1 MTQRIVTVFCGS
13 SPKKA
18 REVHLKLAR
27 EAGARVVQAGYIC
40 RNGGGPEM
48 MKEVCRGAVE
58 AGGTLHGVV
67 LNRTRYPPGH
77 NHFTRCDEYDLLA
90 DRQRALIDG
99 ADGFLALPGG
109 VGTAFEIL
117 DVVTRISLGEMA
129 QRPIVCVKPRHFRA
143 LQVLLFDAQD
153 RGFAYGSP
161 AELVSVVD
169 SLDEAMDAFA
179 ERFKVRGR

>member
-1 MTQRIVTVFCGS
+1 MSLRIVTVFCGS

-18 REVHLKLAR
+18 REAHLKLAR
-27 EAGARVVQAGYIC
+27 DAGRRVVEAGYVC
-40 RNGGGPEM
+40 RNGGGPAM

-67 LNRTRYPPGH
+67 LNKLRYPPGH
-77 NHFTRCDEYDLLA
+77 DYFTTCEEHDLLA

-117 DVVTRISLGEMA
+117 DVVSRISLGELTP
-129 QRPIVCVKPRHFRA
+129 RPIVCVKPRHFRV
-143 LQVLLFDAQD
+143 LQALLFDVEE

-161 AELVSVVD
+161 GELVTVVD
-169 SLDEAMDAFA
+169 TLDEAMGIFA
-179 ERFKVRGR
+179 ERFRVRGR